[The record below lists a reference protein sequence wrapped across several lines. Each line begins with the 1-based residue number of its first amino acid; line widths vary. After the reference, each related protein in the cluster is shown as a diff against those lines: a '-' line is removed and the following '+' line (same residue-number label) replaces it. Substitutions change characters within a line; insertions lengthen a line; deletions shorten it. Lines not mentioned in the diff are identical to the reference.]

1 MANPS
6 NDRPDFT
13 TYGLSCVRWI
23 PGPMRQPD
31 HHNEIQ
37 INLLKRGRVT
47 YVLGGNTV
55 HVKPGRLT
63 AFWAAIPHQITDY
76 EDETEYFVATLPL
89 AWFLQCQLPDVLV
102 RPLMRGEVVEDPSS
116 DRAGF
121 DTALF
126 QQWEDDMRKDSP
138 VIREIVTVEMKTRMQ
153 RLAVAWESVKTVAKR
168 RPGAKVQLNGLNKVE
183 RMVCYIAQNYM
194 EPITAADI
202 GRVAGL
208 HPNSAMRLFKKT
220 FSTTLIDHLTHHRVF
235 HAKRLLATTDQKI
248 VDIAFSSGFNSISR
262 FNEAFRRASGCTPRA
277 YRVEHAGETPELA

>member
-1 MANPS
+1 MANS
-6 NDRPDFT
+6 TNERPDFT

-76 EDETEYFVATLPL
+76 EEETEYFVATLPL

-102 RPLMRGEVVEDPSS
+102 RPLMRGEIVEDPSA
-116 DRAGF
+116 DRTGF

-126 QQWEDDMRKDSP
+126 QQWEEDMRKDSAA
-138 VIREIVTVEMKTRMQ
+138 IREIVTVEMKTRMQ
-153 RLAVAWESVKTVAKR
+153 RLAIAWESVKTPAKR
-168 RPGAKVQLNGLNKVE
+168 RAGAKVQLNGLNKVE

-194 EPITAADI
+194 EPITADDI

-262 FNEAFRRASGCTPRA
+262 FNEAFRRACACTPRA
-277 YRVEHAGETPELA
+277 YRDEHAGETPELA

>member
-1 MANPS
+1 MASPT

-13 TYGLSCVRWI
+13 TYGLSCVQWI

-47 YVLGGNTV
+47 YVLGGSTV
-55 HVKPGRLT
+55 QVKPGRFT
-63 AFWAAIPHQITDY
+63 AFWAAIPHQIIDY
-76 EDETEYFVATLPL
+76 EEETEYFVATLPL

-116 DRAGF
+116 HRAAF

-126 QQWEDDMRKDSP
+126 QQWEEDLRKNCP
-138 VIREIVTVEMKTRMQ
+138 VIREIVTIEMKTRMQ
-153 RLAVAWESVKTVAKR
+153 RLAVASESARTGAKPR
-168 RPGAKVQLNGLNKVE
+168 HRAKVQLNGLNKVE

-277 YRVEHAGETPELA
+277 YRVEHAGETPEIS